1 MKYPNCRYYVK
12 VKDKRFETNPDE
24 IFTLRKPK
32 PPKSLRTRYQ
42 VLYETKAKKESKSY
56 RKSN

>member
-1 MKYPNCRYYVK
+1 MKYPNCRYYVE
-12 VKDKRFETNPDE
+12 VKDKRFETHPDE
-24 IFTLRKPK
+24 IFTLRKGK

-42 VLYETKAKKESKSY
+42 VLYETKTKKESKSY